1 MEKPLELLDLPDDV
15 RRLVSECELTGK
27 RTTFARNGKP
37 IAVLLAHDEYL
48 ALNETLAIVATPELR
63 DAIESA
69 DEQAKRGAMLMVEDL
84 VE

>member
-27 RTTFARNGKP
+27 RTTFARSGKSV
-37 IAVLLAHDEYL
+37 AVLLSHDEYL
-48 ALNETLAIVATPELR
+48 ALNETLAITR
-63 DAIESA
+63 DADLRAAIDAAE
-69 DEQAKRGAMLMVEDL
+69 DDVKRGAMLMVEDL